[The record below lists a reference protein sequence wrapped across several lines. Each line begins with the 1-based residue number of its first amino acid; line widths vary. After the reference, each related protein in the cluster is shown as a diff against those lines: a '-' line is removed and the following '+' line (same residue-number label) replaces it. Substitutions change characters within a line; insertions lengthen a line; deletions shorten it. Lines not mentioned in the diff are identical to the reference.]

1 MIQDKW
7 AEFEPFI
14 VPEGVRQWSIPEGRR
29 RLGETFE
36 AVGMKE
42 LQNLQVP
49 SVDLKAKEVLVREGD
64 GLMGVIH
71 VLYCQMNNQANQQ
84 DMDSQDGQ
92 KWICLQD
99 AHNILKKKLSLPIT
113 KLTRVSLKH
122 LLDKS
127 GSIYSQLFLKK
138 QKMS

>member
-1 MIQDKW
+1 LEDFKEINLSQMIQDKW

-36 AVGMKE
+36 AVWMKE
-42 LQNLQVP
+42 LQNLRMP

-71 VLYCQMNNQANQQ
+71 VLYCQMDNQSTN
-84 DMDSQDGQ
+84 ST
-92 KWICLQD
+92 WI
-99 AHNILKKKLSLPIT
+99 HKM
-113 KLTRVSLKH
+113 V
-122 LLDKS
+122 KS
-127 GSIYSQLFLKK
+127 GFAFKMKITFSRRRRRNCLF
-138 QKMS
+138 QSPN